1 MLVSKIDVYEATI
14 SRSMPV
20 GQSVLTVFADDRDA
34 PSNAR
39 VTYELK
45 PDLSEPEHNRD
56 VDFFNIRNDGGEIML
71 IKPIPADVSSDSE

>member
-1 MLVSKIDVYEATI
+1 
-14 SRSMPV
+14 MPV

-45 PDLSEPEHNRD
+45 PDYQEPEHVRD
-56 VDFFNIRNDGGEIML
+56 VDYFKIRHDGGEIML
-71 IKPIPADVSSDSE
+71 VQAIPPDVSALKF